1 MEDVPEPPIN
11 PNFDD
16 FDDYEL
22 DQTSD
27 LHDDGDDEDQTSD
40 LHADDERKIKNF
52 MKDLP
57 SRVSFRRPKSKYH
70 LWSFWSEPTLSLR
83 SGSSITDSA
92 THTPTTNQPII
103 TDIIKSALLHFNDS
117 FLMVEVL
124 LIQFWAPMTTE
135 TGCVQLVT
143 SDQPFALSYHLDEG
157 LLEYRKQ
164 CLQYKFNV
172 DGDGEGVEGLGI
184 AGRVFRQKW
193 PELIQDVGH
202 YSTKEYPQRDFA
214 LACHILSCC
223 SFPVFQTSFQECVG
237 VLEFATTTDS
247 FLHTASYLFMKHA
260 LKSAGLKTSWCDALI
275 CKILYK
281 DDHPNIWAEIE
292 EGLEVVCK
300 THDLPLAKTWIRC
313 RHFNGLAFDGNLDNS
328 CDTFDVSCMGPAFH
342 CDFLTFNLLDH
353 NMKVFFYHWSD
364 FQNRQEVVR
373 SAYQSH
379 KLCLCRDLTQFSITE
394 YPSLPLARAFGLRG
408 CFAIYLQNTRAKN
421 FHYVLEFF
429 SES

>member
-83 SGSSITDSA
+83 
-92 THTPTTNQPII
+92 
-103 TDIIKSALLHFNDS
+103 K
-117 FLMVEVL
+117 
-124 LIQFWAPMTTE
+124 